1 MGLLSW
7 WREHRRRG
15 KRRAE
20 IYREA
25 REALRQLEATT
36 AWTNAEISLRLLELG
51 LLILLGTAAGKTL
64 LINPP
69 LPEDQEERPV
79 VH

>member
-1 MGLLSW
+1 MV
-7 WREHRRRG
+7 

-25 REALRQLEATT
+25 REALIQIEGTT
-36 AWTNAEISLRLLELG
+36 VWSAGEITLRLLELG

>member
-1 MGLLSW
+1 VAGAPAPGEGPGENLP
-7 WREHRRRG
+7 G
-15 KRRAE
+15 G
-20 IYREA
+20 
-25 REALRQLEATT
+25 EALRQLEATT
-36 AWTNAEISLRLLELG
+36 TWTDGEISLRLLELG
-51 LLILLGTAAGKTL
+51 LLIILGTAAGKTL

>member
-1 MGLLSW
+1 MRLLNW

-20 IYREA
+20 IHREA

-36 AWTNAEISLRLLELG
+36 AWTDGEISLRLMELG
-51 LLILLGTAAGKTL
+51 LLVLQGTAATWRFL
-64 LINPP
+64 DQPP
-69 LPEDQEERPV
+69 EAHEERPT

>member
-1 MGLLSW
+1 MRLLNW
-7 WREHRRRG
+7 WREHRRLR

-36 AWTNAEISLRLLELG
+36 PWTDGEISLRLLELG
-51 LLILLGTAAGKTL
+51 LLILQGTAAAWIFL
-64 LINPP
+64 DQSPP
-69 LPEDQEERPV
+69 EAQEERLA